1 MQQKGNRLG
10 TFLVAIVLVLGTL
23 GVVVAQSSDDS
34 SRTRNATIQAGLAC
48 KRQGQIKTVG
58 AQRFTCGIS
67 KGTKVWF
74 VVRATQAALKSCAS
88 LGAVRTQKGVSF
100 VCATIGKKKVWLA
113 VTLSTS
119 LVKEDNAN
127 ATSGSTTT
135 VPVNGSNAGTNPVV
149 NVDVS
154 KAEAPIA
161 TPIGV
166 RMAVQPSGA
175 VNGEPFAQAAVV
187 QLRDEEG
194 KDVALAG
201 VRVEAILLGAQRNVI
216 ATSMKNIEVITDAQ
230 GRATFTNLSITG
242 QVGTY
247 EILFIPNG
255 LAAVI
260 SDFVELAPG
269 TPKTL
274 RMALQPWGARSG
286 DVLNQQPR
294 VEILDMSGNIA
305 VSGAGEQVVAEV
317 VGAGRISSSLSTS
330 RVELNANGAAN
341 FSQLSIAGTAG
352 LYQLKFSSP
361 GVQSVVSQSFA
372 ISSGDAAEVR
382 VVTAAGGAAS
392 GKAFTRQ
399 PVVETY
405 DADGNLIREAGWVI
419 NATVSSGVA
428 TLTNTSATTDD
439 AGRATFT
446 DLTASGKMGDFAI
459 AYSVKNGRDIV
470 AAVESEAI
478 SLAAGDAVKLIMVQQ
493 PVDLPSGGTMG
504 VSPEAQITDD
514 WGNPTTAELT
524 VRVVLNGTKLEERRN
539 INLESWKIDV
549 APNKDGKV
557 RLESPSFT
565 GTTQSLEFLFSAGT
579 QLGAVRSA
587 KFALTPG
594 VPTQLEI
601 ADFAPM
607 PSGSLVAGPGATKRL
622 TARLRDS
629 AGNLVDNVPYPVH
642 ATVPQSDGAWLN
654 GYPHAESEDG
664 FVVFPAVKIYGVT
677 GGSVTVVLS
686 VGNLFDAD
694 PVTLS
699 VSSDATVGDPG
710 PSTGTIFF
718 DKKTATAASVS
729 LTTQEFADLPF
740 RYLEESPLDAEESKT
755 FYRMTRGSTPPL
767 TERVFGS
774 GSSNSLALQRRETI
788 FGNYVAARYALDLSV
803 SSTNGVFDNWF
814 LPSAQELQTLIEG
827 FPEEHIGKI
836 YWTSSLS
843 GSSAALTGSL
853 SDPENVH
860 IETSVAVSNT
870 HLVRPIRAISFA
882 PGIPTSVTATATSV
896 STATLQ
902 FAQPSSPL
910 SSSIR
915 YVVTSTPAASIT
927 TSTNSNGSL
936 EVSGLASATSYT
948 FTVTAVGAYGRGASS
963 QSSAA
968 IVTAPLPPTNLRTYS
983 FSESSFVI
991 FCTFPS
997 VGAGVNVTVEVAS
1010 GLSGLTVQ
1018 RTGAC
1023 SFQVSRVPSASV
1035 YDIALVSRVGS
1046 IESSAAT
1053 IQHGM
1058 PPLAPTN
1065 LVGSADSSGTLILS
1079 FTAPPSNGANIVY
1092 DLKQSGPTFLSSFTR
1107 IGSRITIGGLL
1118 RGGTY
1123 RFALRTAVIAQST
1136 MVYSPYSAEIVV
1148 RVP

>member
-1 MQQKGNRLG
+1 
-10 TFLVAIVLVLGTL
+10 
-23 GVVVAQSSDDS
+23 
-34 SRTRNATIQAGLAC
+34 
-48 KRQGQIKTVG
+48 
-58 AQRFTCGIS
+58 
-67 KGTKVWF
+67 
-74 VVRATQAALKSCAS
+74 
-88 LGAVRTQKGVSF
+88 
-100 VCATIGKKKVWLA
+100 
-113 VTLSTS
+113 
-119 LVKEDNAN
+119 
-127 ATSGSTTT
+127 
-135 VPVNGSNAGTNPVV
+135 
-149 NVDVS
+149 
-154 KAEAPIA
+154 
-161 TPIGV
+161 
-166 RMAVQPSGA
+166 
-175 VNGEPFAQAAVV
+175 
-187 QLRDEEG
+187 
-194 KDVALAG
+194 
-201 VRVEAILLGAQRNVI
+201 
-216 ATSMKNIEVITDAQ
+216 
-230 GRATFTNLSITG
+230 
-242 QVGTY
+242 
-247 EILFIPNG
+247 
-255 LAAVI
+255 
-260 SDFVELAPG
+260 
-269 TPKTL
+269 
-274 RMALQPWGARSG
+274 
-286 DVLNQQPR
+286 
-294 VEILDMSGNIA
+294 
-305 VSGAGEQVVAEV
+305 
-317 VGAGRISSSLSTS
+317 
-330 RVELNANGAAN
+330 
-341 FSQLSIAGTAG
+341 
-352 LYQLKFSSP
+352 
-361 GVQSVVSQSFA
+361 
-372 ISSGDAAEVR
+372 
-382 VVTAAGGAAS
+382 
-392 GKAFTRQ
+392 
-399 PVVETY
+399 
-405 DADGNLIREAGWVI
+405 
-419 NATVSSGVA
+419 
-428 TLTNTSATTDD
+428 
-439 AGRATFT
+439 
-446 DLTASGKMGDFAI
+446 
-459 AYSVKNGRDIV
+459 
-470 AAVESEAI
+470 
-478 SLAAGDAVKLIMVQQ
+478 
-493 PVDLPSGGTMG
+493 
-504 VSPEAQITDD
+504 
-514 WGNPTTAELT
+514 
-524 VRVVLNGTKLEERRN
+524 
-539 INLESWKIDV
+539 
-549 APNKDGKV
+549 
-557 RLESPSFT
+557 
-565 GTTQSLEFLFSAGT
+565 
-579 QLGAVRSA
+579 
-587 KFALTPG
+587 
-594 VPTQLEI
+594 
-601 ADFAPM
+601 
-607 PSGSLVAGPGATKRL
+607 
-622 TARLRDS
+622 
-629 AGNLVDNVPYPVH
+629 
-642 ATVPQSDGAWLN
+642 
-654 GYPHAESEDG
+654 
-664 FVVFPAVKIYGVT
+664 
-677 GGSVTVVLS
+677 
-686 VGNLFDAD
+686 
-694 PVTLS
+694 
-699 VSSDATVGDPG
+699 
-710 PSTGTIFF
+710 
-718 DKKTATAASVS
+718 
-729 LTTQEFADLPF
+729 
-740 RYLEESPLDAEESKT
+740 
-755 FYRMTRGSTPPL
+755 
-767 TERVFGS
+767 
-774 GSSNSLALQRRETI
+774 LALQRRETI

-860 IETSVAVSNT
+860 LETSVAVSNT

-910 SSSIR
+910 SGSIR

>member
-10 TFLVAIVLVLGTL
+10 ATLVAIVLVLGTL
-23 GVVVAQSSDDS
+23 GVVVAQSSGDS

-67 KGTKVWF
+67 KGAKVWF
-74 VVRATQAALKSCAS
+74 VVRATQTALKPCAS

-100 VCATIGKKKVWLA
+100 VCATVGKKKMWLA

-119 LVKEDNAN
+119 LVKENNAN

-154 KAEAPIA
+154 KSEAPIA

-216 ATSMKNIEVITDAQ
+216 ATSMKNIEVMTDAQ
-230 GRATFTNLSITG
+230 GRATFANLSITG

-247 EILFIPNG
+247 EILFIPSG
-255 LAAVI
+255 LGAVI

-269 TPKTL
+269 APKAL

-294 VEILDMSGNIA
+294 VEVLDMSGNIA

-361 GVQSVVSQSFA
+361 GVQSVVSESFG

-392 GKAFTRQ
+392 GKAFTQQ

-428 TLTNTSATTDD
+428 TLTDTSATTDD

-470 AAVESEAI
+470 AAVDSEAI
-478 SLAAGDAVKLIMVQQ
+478 SLAAGDAVKLMMVQQ
-493 PVDLPSGGTMG
+493 PVDLPSGGLMS
-504 VSPEAQITDD
+504 VSPEVQVADA
-514 WGNPTTAELT
+514 WGNPTTSAVS
-524 VRVVLNGTKLEERRN
+524 VRVVLNGTKLTREPWSREFTPDQN
-539 INLESWKIDV
+539 
-549 APNKDGKV
+549 GKV
-557 RLESPSFT
+557 RLSSPAYS
-565 GTTQSLEFLFSAGT
+565 GKAQNMQYSFSAGET
-579 QLGAVRSA
+579 LTGVMSDV
-587 KFALTPG
+587 FALTPG
-594 VPTQLEI
+594 TPTRLDVETVS
-601 ADFAPM
+601 AM

-710 PSTGTIFF
+710 PSTGIIFF

-740 RYLEESPLDAEESKT
+740 RYLEESPTESET
-755 FYRMTRGSTPPL
+755 STIYYKMS
-767 TERVFGS
+767 S
-774 GSSNSLALQRRETI
+774 GSSPPFTGKE
-788 FGNYVAARYALDLSV
+788 FGTGSTNTNRLKLERIMVGTYGAAIYADALSV
-803 SSTNGVFDNWF
+803 GSTNGTFDDWF
-814 LPSAQELQTLIEG
+814 LPSAKELQMQLENL
-827 FPEEHIGKI
+827 PEERIRKV
-836 YWTSSLS
+836 YWSSSIVQSSL
-843 GSSAALTGSL
+843 AFTGSL
-853 SDPENVH
+853 VDARYAEASTLMS
-860 IETSVAVSNT
+860 TSQ
-870 HLVRPIRAISFA
+870 LVRPIRAISFA

-902 FAQPSSPL
+902 FAQPSSSL
-910 SSSIR
+910 SGSIR
-915 YVVTSTPAASIT
+915 YVVTSTPAASVT
-927 TSTNSNGSL
+927 ASTNSNGSL
-936 EVSGLASATSYT
+936 AVSGLASATSYT
-948 FTVTAVGAYGRGASS
+948 FTVTAVGAYGRSASS

-968 IVTAPLPPTNLRTYS
+968 IVTAPLPPTNLVTYS
-983 FSESSFVI
+983 SSAGSLGI
-991 FCTFPS
+991 YCSSPS
-997 VGAGVNVTVEVAS
+997 AGAGINVTVEVAS

-1018 RTGAC
+1018 RTSAC
-1023 SFQVSRVPSASV
+1023 SFQVTGVPSASV
-1035 YDIALVSRVGS
+1035 YNIALVSRVGS
-1046 IESSAAT
+1046 VVSSAAT
-1053 IQHGM
+1053 IQYAA

-1065 LVGSADSSGTLILS
+1065 LVGSADANGTLNFT
-1079 FTAPPSNGANIVY
+1079 FTAPPSNGADIYY
-1092 DLKQSGPTFLSSFTR
+1092 DLKQSGPTFISSWSSYAS
-1107 IGSRITIGGLL
+1107 GSVQRITINGLQ

-1123 RFALRTAVIAQST
+1123 TFALRASVIAQSR
-1136 MVYSPYSAEIVV
+1136 MVSSPYSADLVV
-1148 RVP
+1148 KVP